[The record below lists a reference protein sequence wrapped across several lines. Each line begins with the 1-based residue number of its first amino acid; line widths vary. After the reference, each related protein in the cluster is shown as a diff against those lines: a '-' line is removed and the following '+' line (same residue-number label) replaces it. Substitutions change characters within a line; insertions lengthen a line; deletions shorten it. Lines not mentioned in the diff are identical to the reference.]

1 MKGSL
6 LELRLPAAADGG
18 GQEEGGP
25 VKNDAK
31 ILP

>member
-18 GQEEGGP
+18 GQEDGDP
-25 VKNDAK
+25 VKNDAQ
-31 ILP
+31 I